1 MWWFREVFECS
12 ASMGRRFVWMGS
24 CAWIV
29 GAIFWLQLVALQ
41 SVSFSQGLFSQGP
54 STTSVAVSTS
64 VPTPS
69 ATAPTFVSVAAPPV
83 GYGAVTSTTSVPAD
97 VAVVSVVATPNQVGG
112 TTATLEFGGDPEAM
126 GELAGEATDESVGDS
141 FSMPT
146 LGGSGTWSDC
156 LILYNWRI
164 QRCVSDDECRLLDS
178 RNFCLVQGS
187 YAQCRERLKQEV
199 QRAQLPPMRG
209 HAVVLL
215 HGLATTRYHMA
226 ALGKYLEKNGDYVV
240 INVSY
245 ATTRA
250 DIEQHA
256 QAVAEVIAGLPDLER
271 IDFVAHSMGNIVL
284 RRFFYD
290 DLKRS
295 GGRVDPR
302 YGRCVMLG
310 PPNQGARAAEM
321 LRDNPLFEKTFG
333 QSAEQLGAKWGEIR
347 GTLAVP
353 PIPFAVIAGGTGN
366 QFGFNL
372 LLPGDDDGVVR
383 IDEAHLEGETAF
395 KRVPILHS
403 LLPQSIDVHRLVL
416 RFLQTGA
423 F

>member
-1 MWWFREVFECS
+1 
-12 ASMGRRFVWMGS
+12 MGPALES
-24 CAWIV
+24 PV
-29 GAIFWLQLVALQ
+29 GPVPTEAGV
-41 SVSFSQGLFSQGP
+41 GE
-54 STTSVAVSTS
+54 STT
-64 VPTPS
+64 
-69 ATAPTFVSVAAPPV
+69 
-83 GYGAVTSTTSVPAD
+83 
-97 VAVVSVVATPNQVGG
+97 
-112 TTATLEFGGDPEAM
+112 TLEFGGDPEVA
-126 GELAGEATDESVGDS
+126 DESAESS

-156 LILYNWRI
+156 LILYSWRI
-164 QRCVSDDECRLLDS
+164 QRCVSDDECRLLDA

-187 YAQCRERLKQEV
+187 YALCRERLKQEV

-256 QAVAEVIAGLPDLER
+256 QAVSEVIAGLPDLER

-284 RRFFYD
+284 RRFFSD

-333 QSAEQLGAKWGEIR
+333 QSAEQLGAKWGEVR
-347 GTLAVP
+347 NTLAVP

-383 IDEAHLEGETAF
+383 IDEAHLEGEAAF
-395 KRVPILHS
+395 KRVPVLHS
-403 LLPQSIDVHRLVL
+403 LLPQSVDVHRLVL
-416 RFLQTGA
+416 RFLQTGT